1 MKRSL
6 SRAERLR
13 GRSEIRRVFSAG
25 KSAERKGIK
34 LAYVE
39 NNLSWNRIVVCPA
52 RGFRTAVR
60 RNRDK
65 RICREAYRTLKD
77 RIPRGYDI
85 AFVLY
90 PGEYGYS
97 DRLRQIDSLLER
109 VGLKR

>member
-1 MKRSL
+1 MRKSL
-6 SRAERLR
+6 TRRERLR
-13 GRSEIRRVFSAG
+13 GKAEIRRVFSTG

-52 RGFRTAVR
+52 RGFRTAVQ

-65 RICREAYRTLKD
+65 RVCREAFRSLKD
-77 RIPRGYDI
+77 RILPGHDI

-90 PGEYGYS
+90 PGEFGYH
-97 DRLRQIDSLLER
+97 DRLRQIDSLLDR
-109 VGLKR
+109 VGLMR